1 MSTYDDNDVVVVVD
15 AAAKFE
21 IGALCATVGCS
32 AATTTA
38 ANTKYKIS
46 AAAAGYIGMC
56 YVL

>member
-15 AAAKFE
+15 V
-21 IGALCATVGCS
+21 CATVGCS